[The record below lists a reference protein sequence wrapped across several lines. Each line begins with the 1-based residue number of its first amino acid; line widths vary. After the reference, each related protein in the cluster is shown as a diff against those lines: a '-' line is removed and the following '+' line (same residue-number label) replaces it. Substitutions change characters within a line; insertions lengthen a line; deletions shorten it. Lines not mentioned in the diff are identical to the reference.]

1 MRILQKEGSS
11 SNAPTDTMD
20 FNNDFDLRACMHG
33 LQMITDL
40 IHYSPDNL
48 WASTALYPPVVG
60 EKSGPQKQDPGFS
73 PKDTNFQIVGGPPS
87 APRFLS
93 SACMYLLQCH
103 HSMSDSEDKKLALD
117 IRKASIALI
126 QRLLQSSR
134 AGEIFDLDLE
144 TSLFRLLLNA
154 IRDSH
159 TSLQLSLIEL
169 LTIVIKAPRGQSGES
184 FDKRHRRLGSDSS
197 NANTA
202 QPSLSL
208 KRPRHGSDS
217 LSLTLPPA
225 LLQCFV
231 LAITTSSA
239 YPILDLWVQF
249 IDECL
254 QIFGGDPFQV
264 SMTLV
269 DTFTKSILSV
279 FSQVQSIFSGQTP
292 LSHTMEPASSLQS
305 LLNGLE
311 RILAR
316 AHERLVQYESD
327 ATSIKVPEP
336 QGFFGNM
343 VSGVMSTDPGAAKS
357 ATTNTRLT
365 VLLCFK
371 DAMKTCYTIW
381 SWSAST
387 QSKSYPSSSA
397 STNYIAMRLRY
408 RIRRLLEHLFAVE
421 ALECIETLVSLYYG
435 VSDLNQMHGQAVL
448 TLLHVLDGSRP
459 RNTVPTI
466 FNSIYSRTNPAAL
479 DPSSMSS
486 MTSDLS
492 ERQLSRFLV
501 KYVSSLEDDAMDE
514 IWSDCT
520 TFLKDVLANP
530 MPQRQILPTL
540 LDFTAIISTKISRTN
555 FGEPKKMRR
564 DLGVSASIADESSL
578 K

>member
-1 MRILQKEGSS
+1 
-11 SNAPTDTMD
+11 MD
-20 FNNDFDLRACMHG
+20 FNNDFDLGACMHG

-40 IHYSPDNL
+40 IHCSPDNL
-48 WASTALYPPVVG
+48 WASTALYPPVVR
-60 EKSGPQKQDPGFS
+60 EKSGLQKQDPRFS
-73 PKDTNFQIVGGPPS
+73 PKDTNFQIVGGPSS
-87 APRFLS
+87 APRFLF

-103 HSMSDSEDKKLALD
+103 NSMSESEDKKLALD

-169 LTIVIKAPRGQSGES
+169 LTIVIRARRAQSGES
-184 FDKRHRRLGSDSS
+184 FDKRHRRLGSESG

-202 QPSLSL
+202 QSSLPF
-208 KRPRHGSDS
+208 KRPRHGSDF

-305 LLNGLE
+305 LLSGLE
-311 RILAR
+311 RVLAR

-327 ATSIKVPEP
+327 ATSIKIPEP

-371 DAMKTCYTIW
+371 DAMKTCYTVW

-387 QSKSYPSSSA
+387 QSKSHPSSSA

-479 DPSSMSS
+479 NPSSMSS

-492 ERQLSRFLV
+492 ERQLSQFLV

-564 DLGVSASIADESSL
+564 DLGVSASITDGSSL